1 MPPYFLGDKSF
12 YHMKI
17 CLRSEF
23 LLTAPLKIGLKWKI
37 TLGWRKEA
45 LISQPKRETLINKLC
60 QNHWNSSGLP
70 VITK

>member
-23 LLTAPLKIGLKWKI
+23 LLTAPLKIDLKWKI

-45 LISQPKRETLINKLC
+45 LIS
-60 QNHWNSSGLP
+60 
-70 VITK
+70 